1 MLEIF
6 ESEYLVVLKS
16 FNQLESLI
24 NFLSKEAGQQMIKPD
39 EPLVSVNLL
48 SMLANEV
55 LMTATHTN
63 RSAGQYSKFLLYIEE
78 DEKNAAFLQRSTD
91 DENAPEFLNLDI
103 VLTVNDEG
111 RSSSLCDDKHMLTN

>member
-6 ESEYLVVLKS
+6 ESQYLVVLKS
-16 FNQLESLI
+16 YNQLESLI

-55 LMTATHTN
+55 LITATHTN
-63 RSAGQYSKFLLYIEE
+63 RSAG
-78 DEKNAAFLQRSTD
+78 
-91 DENAPEFLNLDI
+91 
-103 VLTVNDEG
+103 
-111 RSSSLCDDKHMLTN
+111 